1 MLGKAYFCDRSVL
14 LVRDLEKMR
23 LDKVS
28 RALYAVPPCA
38 EKVYEKI
45 YGRQY
50 VCCPYIFE
58 LTVSAYIITKSPGV
72 KMSILINA
80 NIAATTTWWST

>member
-1 MLGKAYFCDRSVL
+1 MRGALVCGKSV
-14 LVRDLEKMR
+14 RKN
-23 LDKVS
+23 
-28 RALYAVPPCA
+28 
-38 EKVYEKI
+38 

-50 VCCPYIFE
+50 VCRPYIFE

-72 KMSILINA
+72 KIRILINA